1 MKWLIA
7 VLIISILIVFH
18 EFGHYI
24 AARINGVTV
33 EEFSLGY
40 GPRLLSVKKGDT
52 RFSLKLLF
60 IGGSCRMKGM
70 IDDPEERKEAA
81 AAATEG
87 SFLSVSVGRRIAIVL
102 AGPVFNFI
110 LAFICAV
117 IVLSVVGYDPAVVLD
132 VPETSPAYEA
142 GLRKGDLIE
151 SFMGQHVD
159 IGRDL
164 SAWFIF
170 DELKAGE
177 EVNLTVIREGEKQT
191 ISYIPDSER
200 RYMLGF
206 SYHPGEDS
214 AVIDELSI
222 GYPLEEKGVRA
233 GDVITSI
240 NGVKINTADELE
252 AYFKENPVSE
262 EEIAMTLTRSGHE
275 YSIAVTPIHTD
286 YVQTGFVYNLYR
298 FTATPLQVLKY
309 AFIEIRYWIGTV
321 LKSIAAMFTGR
332 FSVNDLSGPVGIA
345 DAVGSTYE
353 ETKSEGLLMTLMNMI
368 NLMIMLSANL
378 GVVNLLPIPGIDGGR
393 LLFLLLEAVRGK
405 PVSQRIEL
413 GFQAVAALLLII
425 LMVFVMWNDV
435 HSLFGP

>member
-1 MKWLIA
+1 
-7 VLIISILIVFH
+7 
-18 EFGHYI
+18 
-24 AARINGVTV
+24 
-33 EEFSLGY
+33 
-40 GPRLLSVKKGDT
+40 
-52 RFSLKLLF
+52 
-60 IGGSCRMKGM
+60 
-70 IDDPEERKEAA
+70 
-81 AAATEG
+81 
-87 SFLSVSVGRRIAIVL
+87 
-102 AGPVFNFI
+102 
-110 LAFICAV
+110 
-117 IVLSVVGYDPAVVLD
+117 
-132 VPETSPAYEA
+132 
-142 GLRKGDLIE
+142 
-151 SFMGQHVD
+151 
-159 IGRDL
+159 
-164 SAWFIF
+164 
-170 DELKAGE
+170 
-177 EVNLTVIREGEKQT
+177 
-191 ISYIPDSER
+191 
-200 RYMLGF
+200 
-206 SYHPGEDS
+206 
-214 AVIDELSI
+214 
-222 GYPLEEKGVRA
+222 
-233 GDVITSI
+233 
-240 NGVKINTADELE
+240 
-252 AYFKENPVSE
+252 
-262 EEIAMTLTRSGHE
+262 MTLTRSGHE